1 MVARQAIVSVHLFTS
16 FYLKNVDKV
25 KFVCTVESMK
35 LKTERQITLIVNSFK
50 RVFEKNDIDE
60 LTKQAYGFIYLAS
73 GFIAH
78 YNLYGFREAYCNVDD
93 LKEDILR
100 NKDINQW
107 NNFRKGERDYE
118 YYMQKKEI
126 YNKILD
132 LI

>member
-1 MVARQAIVSVHLFTS
+1 MILIFLDIIQLTLSLPI
-16 FYLKNVDKV
+16 
-25 KFVCTVESMK
+25 MK

-50 RVFEKNDIDE
+50 RVFEQNDIDQ
-60 LTKQAYGFIYLAS
+60 LTKQAYNFIYLAS

-78 YNLYGFREAYCNVDD
+78 YNLYGFRETYRNVSD
-93 LKEDILR
+93 LKTDILR
-100 NKDINQW
+100 NAGMNQW
-107 NNFRKGERDYE
+107 SNFREGERNYE